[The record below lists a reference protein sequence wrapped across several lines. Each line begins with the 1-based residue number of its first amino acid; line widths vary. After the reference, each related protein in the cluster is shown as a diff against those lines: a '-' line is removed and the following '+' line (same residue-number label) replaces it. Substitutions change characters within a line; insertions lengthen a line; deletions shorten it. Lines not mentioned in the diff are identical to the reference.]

1 MVYRY
6 LLLMLA
12 VVAGIF
18 LWPADEVVNSRSAA
32 GREYSDQYVATN
44 QSLARTVVEGGS
56 PSENTISPYQGKV
69 LNPLAE
75 ASGNALVE
83 ALESFWQECQ
93 QRNDCEQLLVQLQ
106 AELSDARY
114 QLLARYPQLKAQW
127 QEVMGELEL
136 NQYHSL
142 VDRIAEMKRQAL
154 FIWGELA
161 SVMFAE
167 EYALY
172 DFSLA
177 SQDLATDNAESYVE
191 SYEALLTQWQH
202 NEESLSLDSGA
213 ARYEKGVS
221 LIPSTF
227 TQQQKDQVKAQLAA
241 KYLNAEQSASIA
253 QREQQVASQEV
264 QVVSYQSQLSD
275 LKQSLDQQRST
286 AGSAMSDLE
295 WQQYVE
301 QKISDFRINFFNYN

>member
-18 LWPADEVVNSRSAA
+18 LWPSDEVVNSRAMVE
-32 GREYSDQYVATN
+32 REFSEQYVAAN
-44 QSLARTVVEGGS
+44 QSLARTVEEGES
-56 PSENTISPYQGKV
+56 QSENTIPHQGKV

-83 ALESFWQECQ
+83 ALESFWRQCQ
-93 QRNDCEQLLVQLQ
+93 QRNDCEQLLVQNQ

-114 QLLARYPQLKAQW
+114 HLLARYPQLKAQW
-127 QEVMGELEL
+127 QEVMGELDL

-142 VDRIAEMKRQAL
+142 ADRIAEMKRQAL
-154 FIWGELA
+154 LIWGELA
-161 SVMFAE
+161 SVMFAG

-177 SQDLATDNAESYVE
+177 SQELATDNAESYVE
-191 SYEALLTQWQH
+191 SYEALLNKWQH
-202 NEESLSLDSGA
+202 NDESLSLVSGA

-227 TQQQKDQVKAQLAA
+227 TQQQKDQAKAQLAT

-264 QVVSYQSQLSD
+264 QVASYQSQLSD

>member
-18 LWPADEVVNSRSAA
+18 LWPSDEVVNSRAMVE
-32 GREYSDQYVATN
+32 REYADQYVAAN
-44 QSLARTVVEGGS
+44 QNLARTVVEGES
-56 PSENTISPYQGKV
+56 PSENTIPHQGKV

-75 ASGNALVE
+75 ASGNGLVE

-114 QLLARYPQLKAQW
+114 HLLARYPQLKAQW
-127 QEVMGELEL
+127 REIMGELEL

-142 VDRIAEMKRQAL
+142 VDRIAEMKQQAL
-154 FIWGELA
+154 LIWGEFA

-177 SQDLATDNAESYVE
+177 SQDLATDNA
-191 SYEALLTQWQH
+191 A
-202 NEESLSLDSGA
+202 
-213 ARYEKGVS
+213 
-221 LIPSTF
+221 
-227 TQQQKDQVKAQLAA
+227 
-241 KYLNAEQSASIA
+241 
-253 QREQQVASQEV
+253 
-264 QVVSYQSQLSD
+264 VSYTHLTLPTTNS
-275 LKQSLDQQRST
+275 
-286 AGSAMSDLE
+286 
-295 WQQYVE
+295 V
-301 QKISDFRINFFNYN
+301 

>member
-12 VVAGIF
+12 IVAGIF
-18 LWPADEVVNSRSAA
+18 LWPSDEVVNSRAVVE
-32 GREYSDQYVATN
+32 REYSDQPVAAN
-44 QSLARTVVEGGS
+44 QNLARTVVEGGS
-56 PSENTISPYQGKV
+56 QSENTIGPRQGKV

-75 ASGNALVE
+75 ASGNTLVE
-83 ALESFWQECQ
+83 ALESFWQQCQ
-93 QRNDCEQLLVQLQ
+93 QRNDCEQLLVQLKT
-106 AELSDARY
+106 ELSDARY
-114 QLLARYPQLKAQW
+114 HLLARYPQLKSQW

-142 VDRIAEMKRQAL
+142 ADRIAEMKRQAL
-154 FIWGELA
+154 LIWGELA

-177 SQDLATDNAESYVE
+177 SQALATDNAESYVE
-191 SYEALLTQWQH
+191 SYEALLNKWQH

-221 LIPSTF
+221 LIPSTL
-227 TQQQKDQVKAQLAA
+227 TQQQKDQAKAQLAT

-253 QREQQVASQEV
+253 QREHQVASQEA
-264 QVVSYQSQLSD
+264 QVASYQSQLSD
-275 LKQSLDQQRST
+275 LKESLDQQRST

-301 QKISDFRINFFNYN
+301 QQISDFRINFFNYN

>member
-18 LWPADEVVNSRSAA
+18 LWPSDEVVNPRSEVK
-32 GREYSDQYVATN
+32 REYADQPVAAN
-44 QSLARTVVEGGS
+44 LNLARTVVEGGS
-56 PSENTISPYQGKV
+56 QSENTISPHQGKV

-114 QLLARYPQLKAQW
+114 HLLARYPQLKAQW

-142 VDRIAEMKRQAL
+142 ADRIAEMKRQAL
-154 FIWGELA
+154 LIWGELA

-177 SQDLATDNAESYVE
+177 SQDLETDNAESYVE
-191 SYEALLTQWQH
+191 SYEALLNQWQP

-227 TQQQKDQVKAQLAA
+227 TQQQKDQAKAQLAA

-253 QREQQVASQEV
+253 KREQQVASQEV
-264 QVVSYQSQLSD
+264 QVASYRSQLSD

-301 QKISDFRINFFNYN
+301 QQISDFRINFFNYN

>member
-6 LLLMLA
+6 LLLVLA

-18 LWPADEVVNSRSAA
+18 LWPEDEVVNSGVGVGRVHSEQSIAA
-32 GREYSDQYVATN
+32 N
-44 QSLARTVVEGGS
+44 QSLARTVEEGES
-56 PSENTISPYQGKV
+56 QSENTIPHQGKV

-75 ASGNALVE
+75 ASGNTLVE
-83 ALESFWQECQ
+83 ALESFWQQCQ

-106 AELSDARY
+106 VELSDARY
-114 QLLARYPQLKAQW
+114 HLLARYPQLKAQW
-127 QEVMGELEL
+127 QELMGELEL
-136 NQYHSL
+136 SQYQSL
-142 VDRIAEMKRQAL
+142 ADRIAEMKRQAL
-154 FIWGELA
+154 LIWGEIA

-177 SQDLATDNAESYVE
+177 SQALATDNAESYVE
-191 SYEALLTQWQH
+191 SYEALLNQWQH

-227 TQQQKDQVKAQLAA
+227 TQQHKDQAKAQLAT
-241 KYLNAEQSASIA
+241 KYLNAEQSASIV
-253 QREQQVASQEV
+253 QREQQVASQEA
-264 QVVSYQSQLSD
+264 QVASYQSQLSD
-275 LKQSLDQQRST
+275 LKESLDQQRST

-301 QKISDFRINFFNYN
+301 QQISDFRINFFNYN

>member
-6 LLLMLA
+6 LLLVLA

-18 LWPADEVVNSRSAA
+18 LWPEDEVVNSGVGV
-32 GREYSDQYVATN
+32 GRAHSEQSIATN
-44 QSLARTVVEGGS
+44 QSRSRTVVVGGS
-56 PSENTISPYQGKV
+56 QFEKTVSTPQGKV
-69 LNPLAE
+69 LNPLAQS
-75 ASGNALVE
+75 SGKEWIE
-83 ALESFWQECQ
+83 ALESFWRHCQ
-93 QRNDCEQLLVQLQ
+93 QRNDCDQALSLLK

-114 QLLARYPQLKAQW
+114 LILAHYPQLKAQW

-142 VDRIAEMKRQAL
+142 ADRMAEMKHQAWL
-154 FIWGELA
+154 IWGELA
-161 SVMFAE
+161 AVMFAE

-172 DFSLA
+172 DFSMA
-177 SQDLATDNAESYVE
+177 SQDLATDNAVSYVE
-191 SYEALLTQWQH
+191 SYEALLNQWQH
-202 NEESLSLDSGA
+202 HEESLSLDSGA

-227 TQQQKDQVKAQLAA
+227 TQQQKEQAKAQLAA
-241 KYLNAEQSASIA
+241 KYLNAEQSAAIA
-253 QREQQVASQEV
+253 QREQQVTSQEI
-264 QVVSYQSQLSD
+264 QVSNYQSQLLE

-301 QKISDFRINFFNYN
+301 QQISDFRINFFNYN

>member
-6 LLLMLA
+6 LLLML
-12 VVAGIF
+12 VVAAGIF
-18 LWPADEVVNSRSAA
+18 LWPADEVVNSRAA
-32 GREYSDQYVATN
+32 VEREYSDQPVAAN
-44 QSLARTVVEGGS
+44 QSLVRTVEEGES
-56 PSENTISPYQGKV
+56 QSENTIPHQGKV

-75 ASGNALVE
+75 ASGNTLVE
-83 ALESFWQECQ
+83 ALESFWQQCQ
-93 QRNDCEQLLVQLQ
+93 QRNDCELLLAQLQ
-106 AELSDARY
+106 AELLDARY

-136 NQYHSL
+136 SQYQSL
-142 VDRIAEMKRQAL
+142 ADRIAEMKRQAL
-154 FIWGELA
+154 LIWGELA

-177 SQDLATDNAESYVE
+177 SQALATDNAESYVE
-191 SYEALLTQWQH
+191 SYEALLNQWQH

-227 TQQQKDQVKAQLAA
+227 TQQQKDQAKAQLAT
-241 KYLNAEQSASIA
+241 KYLNAEQSASIV
-253 QREQQVASQEV
+253 QREQQVASQEA
-264 QVVSYQSQLSD
+264 QVASYQSQLSD
-275 LKQSLDQQRST
+275 LKESLDQQRST

-301 QKISDFRINFFNYN
+301 QQISDFRINFFNYN

>member
-18 LWPADEVVNSRSAA
+18 LWPSDEVVNSRVMVE
-32 GREYSDQYVATN
+32 REYADQSVAAN
-44 QSLARTVVEGGS
+44 ESLARTVVEGGS
-56 PSENTISPYQGKV
+56 QSENTISPHQGKV

-114 QLLARYPQLKAQW
+114 HLLARYPQLKAQW

-142 VDRIAEMKRQAL
+142 ADRIAEMKRQAL
-154 FIWGELA
+154 LIWGELA

-191 SYEALLTQWQH
+191 SYEALLNQWQP

-227 TQQQKDQVKAQLAA
+227 TQQQKDQAKAQLAA

-253 QREQQVASQEV
+253 QREKQVASQEA
-264 QVVSYQSQLSD
+264 QVASYQSQLSD
-275 LKQSLDQQRST
+275 LKESLDQQRST

-301 QKISDFRINFFNYN
+301 QQISDFRINFFNYN